1 MEGLHGLR
9 TARFQ
14 RGGLL
19 DAVVCLVGGLVV
31 DQRLANGRVS
41 HMRAF
46 GGMVRVDG
54 GFCFDMV
61 MGFLGLLLA
70 V

>member
-1 MEGLHGLR
+1 M
-9 TARFQ
+9 
-14 RGGLL
+14 
-19 DAVVCLVGGLVV
+19 VV

-46 GGMVRVDG
+46 GGMVRGDG